1 MNSFSF
7 NRCGKVLRWLV
18 SVNRINLLGL
28 IAGFTFFIFLLQ
40 MATFIFGSFE
50 QVVPFIQRSADF
62 GSFFI
67 PFSILII
74 ASNAFTNFT
83 SIGSKQQR
91 GTFLTI
97 PASNL
102 EKYLALIVYMVV
114 ACGLCAIVGYILGD
128 CLRMACLWIWAHA
141 SNDPSFTACEVFN
154 FNGVDQTYYLWTST
168 VPSLFSKMTPHL
180 MTVWSSGI
188 YWDWYIWASFIIAV
202 ILAVWTHSLFM
213 LAGTLLRKYAFII
226 SGALWMTIMSLY
238 MWTLSH
244 LDLTVFQTVWDG
256 EKYVG
261 NAVGGM
267 AYVLMVV
274 LPLFTIFN
282 YWASFHIFK
291 GFQLITNKWFNY
303 DILKR

>member
-18 SVNRINLLGL
+18 SVNRVNLLGL

-67 PFSILII
+67 PFSLLII

-291 GFQLITNKWFNY
+291 GFQLITNKWTNY

>member
-83 SIGSKQQR
+83 SIGTKQQR

-188 YWDWYIWASFIIAV
+188 YWDWYVWATFIIAV

-291 GFQLITNKWFNY
+291 GFQLITNKWTNY

>member
-154 FNGVDQTYYLWTST
+154 FNGVDQTYYLWSST

-303 DILKR
+303 DIIKR

>member
-18 SVNRINLLGL
+18 SVNRVNLLGL

-50 QVVPFIQRSADF
+50 QVVPFIRRSADF

-91 GTFLTI
+91 GTFLSI

-114 ACGLCAIVGYILGD
+114 ACGLCSIVGYILGD
-128 CLRMACLWIWAHA
+128 CLRMASLWIWAHA
-141 SNDPSFTACEVFN
+141 SNDPSFIACEVAN
-154 FNGVDQTYYLWTST
+154 FNGVDQTYYLWSST
-168 VPSLFSKMTPHL
+168 VPSLFMKMMPHL
-180 MTVWSSGI
+180 FTLWT
-188 YWDWYIWASFIIAV
+188 YLNWYEWASFIIAV
-202 ILAVWTHSLFM
+202 FFAVWTHSLFM
-213 LAGTLLRKYAFII
+213 LAGTLLRKYAFIV
-226 SGALWMTIMSLY
+226 SGALWMTIMILF
-238 MWTLSH
+238 MWSLSH

-256 EKYVG
+256 DKYVG

>member
-18 SVNRINLLGL
+18 SVNRVNLLGL

-62 GSFFI
+62 GAFLI
-67 PFSILII
+67 PFALLII

-83 SIGSKQQR
+83 SIGTKQQR

-114 ACGLCAIVGYILGD
+114 ACGLCIILGYILGD
-128 CLRMACLWIWAHA
+128 CLRMVCLWIWATA
-141 SNDPSFTACEVFN
+141 TNDPSFLACEVFN

-180 MTVWSSGI
+180 MTVWGSGI
-188 YWDWYIWASFIIAV
+188 YWDWYVWANFLIAV
-202 ILAVWTHSLFM
+202 IMAVWTHSLFM

-226 SGALWMTIMSLY
+226 SGVLWMTIMSLY
-238 MWTLSH
+238 MWTISH

-256 EKYVG
+256 DKYVG
-261 NAVGGM
+261 NAVGVM

-282 YWASFHIFK
+282 YWASFRIFK
-291 GFQLITNKWFNY
+291 GFQLITNKWINY

>member
-7 NRCGKVLRWLV
+7 NRCGKMLRWLV
-18 SVNRINLLGL
+18 SVNRTNLLGL
-28 IAGFTFFIFLLQ
+28 FAGFTFFIFLLQ

-67 PFSILII
+67 PFSLLII

-83 SIGSKQQR
+83 SIGTKQQR
-91 GTFLTI
+91 GTFLSI

-128 CLRMACLWIWAHA
+128 CLRMASLWIWAMA
-141 SNDPSFTACEVFN
+141 SNDPSFIACEVAN
-154 FNGVDQTYYLWTST
+154 FNGVDQTYYLWSST

-180 MTVWSSGI
+180 MTMWTSVI
-188 YWDWYIWASFIIAV
+188 YWNWYEWTSFIIAV
-202 ILAVWTHSLFM
+202 FWAVWTHSLFM
-213 LAGTLLRKYAFII
+213 LAGTLLRKYAFIV
-226 SGALWMTIMSLY
+226 SGALWMTIMILF
-238 MWTLSH
+238 MWTMGH
-244 LDLTVFQTVWDG
+244 FNLTVFHTVWDG
-256 EKYVG
+256 DKYVG
-261 NAVGGM
+261 NAVGVM
-267 AYVLMVV
+267 AYVLMVA

-291 GFQLITNKWFNY
+291 GFQLITNKWTNY

>member
-7 NRCGKVLRWLV
+7 NRCGKMLRWLV
-18 SVNRINLLGL
+18 SVNRTNLLGL

-67 PFSILII
+67 PFSLLII

-83 SIGSKQQR
+83 SIGTKQQR
-91 GTFLTI
+91 GTFLSI

-128 CLRMACLWIWAHA
+128 CLRMASLWIWAMA
-141 SNDPSFTACEVFN
+141 SNDPSFIACEVAN
-154 FNGVDQTYYLWTST
+154 FNGVDQTYYLWSST

-180 MTVWSSGI
+180 MTMWTSVI
-188 YWDWYIWASFIIAV
+188 YWNWYEWTSFIIAV
-202 ILAVWTHSLFM
+202 FWAVWTHSLFM
-213 LAGTLLRKYAFII
+213 LAGTLLRKYAFIV
-226 SGALWMTIMSLY
+226 SGALWMTIMILF
-238 MWTLSH
+238 MWTIGH
-244 LDLTVFQTVWDG
+244 FNLTVFHTVWDG
-256 EKYVG
+256 DRYVG
-261 NAVGGM
+261 NAVGVM
-267 AYVLMVV
+267 AYVLMVG

-291 GFQLITNKWFNY
+291 GFQLITNKWTNY
-303 DILKR
+303 DILK

>member
-18 SVNRINLLGL
+18 SVNRVNLLGL

-83 SIGSKQQR
+83 SIGTKQQR

-102 EKYLALIVYMVV
+102 EKYLTLIVYMIV

-128 CLRMACLWIWAHA
+128 CLRMACLWIWAMA

-154 FNGVDQTYYLWTST
+154 FNGVDQTYYLWSST

-188 YWDWYIWASFIIAV
+188 YWDWYVWASFIIAV

>member
-154 FNGVDQTYYLWTST
+154 FNGVDQTYYLWSST

-188 YWDWYIWASFIIAV
+188 YWDWYVWATFIIAV

>member
-18 SVNRINLLGL
+18 SVNRANLLGL

-83 SIGSKQQR
+83 SIGTKQQR

-102 EKYLALIVYMVV
+102 EKYLALIVYMIV

-128 CLRMACLWIWAHA
+128 CLRMACLWIWAMA

-168 VPSLFSKMTPHL
+168 VPSLFSKMAPHL

-188 YWDWYIWASFIIAV
+188 YWDWYVWANFIVAV

-244 LDLTVFQTVWDG
+244 LDLTVFQTV
-256 EKYVG
+256 
-261 NAVGGM
+261 
-267 AYVLMVV
+267 
-274 LPLFTIFN
+274 
-282 YWASFHIFK
+282 
-291 GFQLITNKWFNY
+291 
-303 DILKR
+303 

>member
-18 SVNRINLLGL
+18 SVNRANLLGL

-83 SIGSKQQR
+83 SIGTKQQR

-128 CLRMACLWIWAHA
+128 CLRMASLWIWAMA

-188 YWDWYIWASFIIAV
+188 YWDWYVWATFIIAV

>member
-188 YWDWYIWASFIIAV
+188 YWDWYSWASFIIAV

>member
-238 MWTLSH
+238 MWTISH

-256 EKYVG
+256 DKYVG

>member
-18 SVNRINLLGL
+18 SVNRVNLLGL

-83 SIGSKQQR
+83 SIGTKQQR

-128 CLRMACLWIWAHA
+128 CLRMACLWIWAMA

-188 YWDWYIWASFIIAV
+188 YWDWYVWANFIVAV

-213 LAGTLLRKYAFII
+213 LAGTLLRKYAFIV
-226 SGALWMTIMSLY
+226 SGALWMTIMILY
-238 MWTLSH
+238 MWSLSH

-256 EKYVG
+256 DKYVG

>member
-18 SVNRINLLGL
+18 SVNRVNLLGL

-40 MATFIFGSFE
+40 MATFIFGSYE
-50 QVVPFIQRSADF
+50 QIVPFIQRSADF

-83 SIGSKQQR
+83 SIGTKQQR

-128 CLRMACLWIWAHA
+128 CLRMASLWIWAMA

>member
-1 MNSFSF
+1 M
-7 NRCGKVLRWLV
+7 LRWLV
-18 SVNRINLLGL
+18 SVNRVNLLGL

-128 CLRMACLWIWAHA
+128 CLRMACLWIWAMA

-188 YWDWYIWASFIIAV
+188 YWDWYVWANFIVAV

>member
-83 SIGSKQQR
+83 SIGTKQQR

-102 EKYLALIVYMVV
+102 EKYLALIVYMIV

-128 CLRMACLWIWAHA
+128 CLRMACLWLWAMA

-188 YWDWYIWASFIIAV
+188 YWDWYVWATFIIAV

>member
-67 PFSILII
+67 PFSLLII

-83 SIGSKQQR
+83 SIGTKQQR

-97 PASNL
+97 PASYL

-154 FNGVDQTYYLWTST
+154 FNGVDQTYYLWSST

-180 MTVWSSGI
+180 MTVWTNAI
-188 YWDWYIWASFIIAV
+188 YWNWYEWASW
-202 ILAVWTHSLFM
+202 ILAILMAVWTHSLFT
-213 LAGTLLRKYAFII
+213 LSGALLRKYAFII

>member
-83 SIGSKQQR
+83 SIGTKQQR

-188 YWDWYIWASFIIAV
+188 YWDWYVWATFIIAV

>member
-188 YWDWYIWASFIIAV
+188 YWDWYVWATFIIAV

-213 LAGTLLRKYAFII
+213 LAGTLLRKYAFIV
-226 SGALWMTIMSLY
+226 SGALWMTIMTLF
-238 MWTLSH
+238 MWTLGH
-244 LDLTVFQTVWDG
+244 FNLTVFQTVWDG
-256 EKYVG
+256 DKYVG

>member
-18 SVNRINLLGL
+18 SVNRVNLLGL

-50 QVVPFIQRSADF
+50 QVVPFIRRSADF

-91 GTFLTI
+91 GTFLSI

-114 ACGLCAIVGYILGD
+114 ACGLCSIVGYILGD
-128 CLRMACLWIWAHA
+128 CLRMASLWIGAQLSA
-141 SNDPSFTACEVFN
+141 DPAMKAFEVFN
-154 FNGVDQTYYLWTST
+154 YNGVD
-168 VPSLFSKMTPHL
+168 
-180 MTVWSSGI
+180 
-188 YWDWYIWASFIIAV
+188 
-202 ILAVWTHSLFM
+202 
-213 LAGTLLRKYAFII
+213 GT
-226 SGALWMTIMSLY
+226 
-238 MWTLSH
+238 
-244 LDLTVFQTVWDG
+244 
-256 EKYVG
+256 
-261 NAVGGM
+261 
-267 AYVLMVV
+267 
-274 LPLFTIFN
+274 
-282 YWASFHIFK
+282 
-291 GFQLITNKWFNY
+291 
-303 DILKR
+303 

>member
-18 SVNRINLLGL
+18 SVNRVNLLGL

-83 SIGSKQQR
+83 SIGTKQQR

-128 CLRMACLWIWAHA
+128 CLRMACLWIWAMA

-188 YWDWYIWASFIIAV
+188 YWDWYVWANFIVAV

-256 EKYVG
+256 DKYVG

>member
-18 SVNRINLLGL
+18 SVNRISLLGL

-67 PFSILII
+67 PFSLLII

-83 SIGSKQQR
+83 SIGTKQQR
-91 GTFLTI
+91 GTFLSI

-128 CLRMACLWIWAHA
+128 CLRMASLWIWAMA
-141 SNDPSFTACEVFN
+141 SNDPSFIACEVAN
-154 FNGVDQTYYLWTST
+154 FNGVDQTYYLWSST

-180 MTVWSSGI
+180 MTMWTSVI
-188 YWDWYIWASFIIAV
+188 YWNWYEWASFMIAV
-202 ILAVWTHSLFM
+202 IWAVWTHSLFM
-213 LAGTLLRKYAFII
+213 LAGTLLRKYAFIV
-226 SGALWMTIMSLY
+226 SGALWMTIMILF
-238 MWTLSH
+238 MWTMGH
-244 LDLTVFQTVWDG
+244 FNLTVFQTVWDG
-256 EKYVG
+256 DKYVG
-261 NAVGGM
+261 NAVGVM
-267 AYVLMVV
+267 AYVLMVA

-291 GFQLITNKWFNY
+291 GFQLITNKWTNY

>member
-28 IAGFTFFIFLLQ
+28 VAGFTFFIFLLQ

-50 QVVPFIQRSADF
+50 QVVPFIRRSADF

-91 GTFLTI
+91 GTFLSI

-114 ACGLCAIVGYILGD
+114 ACGLCSIVGYILGD
-128 CLRMACLWIWAHA
+128 CLRMASLWIWAHA

-168 VPSLFSKMTPHL
+168 VPSLFSKMAPHL
-180 MTVWSSGI
+180 MTVWSCGI
-188 YWDWYIWASFIIAV
+188 YWDWYVWASFIIAV
-202 ILAVWTHSLFM
+202 FFAVWTHSLFM
-213 LAGTLLRKYAFII
+213 LAGTLLRKYAFIV
-226 SGALWMTIMSLY
+226 SGALWMAIMILY

-256 EKYVG
+256 DKYVG

-291 GFQLITNKWFNY
+291 GFQLITNKWTNY
-303 DILKR
+303 DILK